1 MMASLMRW
9 KSSLAKRSINSVIL
23 VFLAPSSQPGP
34 SDWQATPHLSIL
46 VEYS

>member
-1 MMASLMRW
+1 MASWMRW

-23 VFLAPSSQPGP
+23 ALLASSFHPGP
-34 SDWQATPHLSIL
+34 SDWQANPHLSVL